1 MRPGQRPVA
10 EGTRLTI
17 TEQLELFQRSDDT
30 GGAGEA
36 PVGAQC
42 AAAAA
47 AAAVAAA
54 VVAGR

>member
-30 GGAGEA
+30 GGARTSA
-36 PVGAQC
+36 VGDC
-42 AAAAA
+42 
-47 AAAVAAA
+47 
-54 VVAGR
+54 RRRWRLPLPPR

>member
-1 MRPGQRPVA
+1 MA

-42 AAAAA
+42 AAATA